1 MNISTETAEVTQ
13 SSLRHDRW
21 SRLNR
26 LFKNNVSMTA
36 GLILLFIILLIA
48 IVGPLLTQSTPY
60 ETNPGEQFLTPSL
73 THLFGTDEF
82 GRDILT
88 RVIHAT
94 RLDLLIAVSVTA
106 LALVVGSL
114 VGAFAGFYGGW
125 VDQVISRFIDVLLS
139 FPAFILAMGVTAM
152 LGNNLQNVIIALSIA
167 YMPYFVRL
175 TRAEMLKFRNAE
187 FADAARCMGTS
198 KVKIMLVHLLPN
210 AIGPAL
216 TQCTLTMGWAILDA
230 AGLSFLGLGIQAP
243 TAEWGVMIGNGVR
256 DIFSGQWWTAFFPG
270 IAVILTVMTFN
281 LIANGVRKLKE
292 D

>member
-1 MNISTETAEVTQ
+1 MNISTETAEVS
-13 SSLRHDRW
+13 SSLRHNMW
-21 SRLNR
+21 SRFNR
-26 LFKNNVSMTA
+26 IFKNNLSLTT
-36 GLILLFIILLIA
+36 GLILLIILVLVA
-48 IVGPLLTQSTPY
+48 IVGPVLTQHSPY
-60 ETNPGEQFLTPSL
+60 DTNPGKQFLVPSL

-82 GRDILT
+82 GRDIMT
-88 RVIHAT
+88 RVIHAAQM
-94 RLDLLIAVSVTA
+94 DLFIAVSVTA
-106 LALVVGSL
+106 LALVVGAL

-125 VDQVISRFIDVLLS
+125 VDIVISRFVDVLLS

-152 LGNNLQNVIIALSIA
+152 LGNNLHNVIIALSIA

-175 TRAEMLKFRNAE
+175 TRAEMFKLRNAE
-187 FADAARCMGTS
+187 FADAARCIGTP
-198 KVKIMLVHLLPN
+198 KVKIMLFHLMPN

-216 TQCTLTMGWAILDA
+216 TQSTLTMGWAILDA

-256 DIFSGQWWTAFFPG
+256 DIFSGEWWTAFFPG

-281 LIANGVRKLKE
+281 LIANGVRKMKE